1 MINQV
6 LANQIIDTCK
16 SFKIGKTSM
25 SLEDRRNEADYRDT
39 YPNITSLYESR
50 NKILTS
56 IAERELINACINHPK
71 CDNEKGGDES
81 LNDHMGDGDSYQ
93 VYIVWR

>member
-1 MINQV
+1 MINQR

-25 SLEDRRNEADYRDT
+25 SLEDRRDEDDYRDT
-39 YPNITSLYESR
+39 YPNIASLYES
-50 NKILTS
+50 NNQILTS
-56 IAERELINACINHPK
+56 IAESQLINACINHPK
-71 CDNEKGGDES
+71 CDNEKDGDKS
-81 LNDHMGDGDSYQ
+81 LNDHMGNGDSYQ